1 MVRDLDNPRAV
12 ALFRKEYRLHLR
24 LSMRC
29 EGVCRMFG
37 ICENHPL
44 FKTCFV
50 MKRYKCSL
58 LDEIR
63 AVPGG
68 GGITMERLLE
78 LGATLARKVRGS
90 ENELVV
96 ISLWADMTAAAHFI
110 KGQFDDA
117 VVKPGTQKL
126 LKSFDVKVE
135 FFETL
140 ISTGIIGGHDR
151 ALEADGSV
159 A

>member
-1 MVRDLDNPRAV
+1 MIIRSWRAV
-12 ALFRKEYRLHLR
+12 AGSDEVLAAYAAHL
-24 LSMRC
+24 
-29 EGVCRMFG
+29 
-37 ICENHPL
+37 
-44 FKTCFV
+44 KATTFV
-50 MKRYKCSL
+50 EMAAL
-58 LDEIR
+58 
-63 AVPGG
+63 PGH
-68 GGITMERLLE
+68 